1 MRHIVG
7 VAECRTHITV
17 VYLRRI
23 VITMSSQEPWS
34 DGRLRAAWAARD
46 WPVIFRRYR
55 HLAGISQRQLG
66 ELVDMTQGYV
76 SNVER
81 GRHHIQSAEVVARI
95 TRGLKVPTELGGVTR
110 DRSMDEWTPT
120 PELRDRIAH
129 AHHHGR
135 ADLRTADWIGVVL
148 AQHRRAEDEVGGL
161 DLWPIVRKQLDQVT
175 VLIPGTSGPAADRLL
190 LLAAEHAH
198 WLSWVAWQA
207 EHRGPALAW
216 IDLAH
221 GWAVDGGHPDM
232 ASWAQRVRAHYSLEY
247 GDPVRALRT
256 AEGARFAGPR
266 PLSPAAES
274 AAVHQEAMAA
284 ARLGE
289 RERAVR
295 LAEEAHGLALRVPDE
310 EERPGWLYWLDATR
324 ARLQAADAAYACQ
337 RWADAAA
344 GFREALPA
352 LASFPRDH
360 AYYRGRLE
368 DAERRT

>member
-1 MRHIVG
+1 VG
-7 VAECRTHITV
+7 VANCRTHITV

-23 VITMSSQEPWS
+23 VVTMSGQEPWG

-46 WPVIFRRYR
+46 WPAVFRRYR
-55 HLAGISQRQLG
+55 HLAGISQRRLG

-81 GRHHIQSAEVVARI
+81 GRHQIRSAEVVARI
-95 TRGLKVPTELGGVTR
+95 TGGLKVPTELGGVTR
-110 DRSMDEWTPT
+110 DRAMDKWAPSV
-120 PELRDRIAH
+120 ELRDRIAH
-129 AHHHGR
+129 ARATGR

-161 DLWPIVRKQLDQVT
+161 DLWPIVRSQLDQVT
-175 VLIPGTSGPAADRLL
+175 ALIPGTSGPAADRLL

-198 WLSWVAWQA
+198 WLSWVSWQ
-207 EHRGPALAW
+207 EDKRGPALAW

-232 ASWAQRVRAHYSLEY
+232 ASWAQRIRSHYSLEY

-266 PLSPAAES
+266 PLSPAAEA

-284 ARLGE
+284 AQLGE
-289 RERAVR
+289 RDRAVR
-295 LAEEAHGLALRVPDE
+295 LAEEAHGLALRAPEE

-337 RWADAAA
+337 RWQDAAA

-352 LASFPRDH
+352 LAGFPRDH
-360 AYYRGRLE
+360 GYYLARLE
-368 DAERRT
+368 DAERRV